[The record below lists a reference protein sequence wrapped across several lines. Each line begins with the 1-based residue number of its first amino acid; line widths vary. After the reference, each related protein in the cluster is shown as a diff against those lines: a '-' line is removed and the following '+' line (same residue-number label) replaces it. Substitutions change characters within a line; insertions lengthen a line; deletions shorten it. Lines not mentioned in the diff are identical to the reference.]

1 MSIQLD
7 ANIEF
12 KVSSNRTSV
21 IKTDNLKDNESQD
34 PDPNIN
40 NNKDDISSS
49 LYEQFEKM
57 TLLENRICEKNF
69 PQKVFFFYLEN
80 KEMFSFRK
88 RLVNFL
94 FLLLKATHF
103 SQLPLEVIMLIL
115 KWVVSSHLDMRSLDA
130 FSAVIFDSFELNF
143 RIF

>member
-69 PQKVFFFYLEN
+69 PQKVFFFIW
-80 KEMFSFRK
+80 KTKKCFRFVK
-88 RLVNFL
+88 DW
-94 FLLLKATHF
+94 
-103 SQLPLEVIMLIL
+103 LIFY
-115 KWVVSSHLDMRSLDA
+115 SC
-130 FSAVIFDSFELNF
+130 F
-143 RIF
+143 